1 MDTGAGTIG
10 GRTVDRTRARKKAHR
25 PQARCDA
32 PPKGRK
38 SPAIAFAHEALAHL
52 GNILIHSGVSPVDL
66 LREFRAVCARLPHA
80 AGALNVEDV
89 DFVADLP
96 HVIALWY
103 SDPHYLDPQ
112 GHPRALPFEG
122 KSPSVAALIARVYP
136 HRDTQAVLKKLL
148 ATGALRRKG
157 NVFEPTKREIIFRSP
172 SLGRLH
178 ALTPLMGFLKTVE
191 HNLTH
196 GRAHSMLEMTAS
208 NSRIPRSA
216 YRALRARVHEG
227 GKEFLFEVDDAMRQI
242 EQRSPASQDRLRIG
256 TCVFMYST
264 DEATAPQVG
273 KRKVSRV
280 HP

>member
-1 MDTGAGTIG
+1 
-10 GRTVDRTRARKKAHR
+10 
-25 PQARCDA
+25 
-32 PPKGRK
+32 
-38 SPAIAFAHEALAHL
+38 
-52 GNILIHSGVSPVDL
+52 
-66 LREFRAVCARLPHA
+66 
-80 AGALNVEDV
+80 VEDI

-112 GHPRALPFEG
+112 GHPRALRFEG

-136 HRDTQAVLKKLL
+136 HRDTQEVLKKLL
-148 ATGALRRKG
+148 ATGALRRNG
-157 NVFEPTKREIIFRSP
+157 NVFEPSAREIIFRSP
-172 SLGRLH
+172 TLGRLH

-191 HNLTH
+191 HNITH
-196 GRAHSMLEMTAS
+196 RRTHAMLEMTAS

-227 GKEFLFEVDDAMRQI
+227 GKEFLYEVDDAMRQI
-242 EQRSPASQDRLRIG
+242 EERSPASQERLRVG

-264 DEATAPQVG
+264 DDATTPDVG